1 MKRSM
6 MKETYMKRIWKRRPI
21 GFFNAA
27 KFILLMDS
35 PKSRLGDEVA
45 QAFTGVNSS
54 INIIHGRMTP
64 LVQFLDSHVNKP
76 FKDIGRLDSKWRS

>member
-6 MKETYMKRIWKRRPI
+6 MKETYMKRIWKRRPV
-21 GFFNAA
+21 GFFNAG

-35 PKSRLGDEVA
+35 PKSRLGDEVE

-54 INIIHGRMTP
+54 INIIHDRMTP

-76 FKDIGRLDSKWRS
+76 FKEIERLDSKWRS